1 MNISHLKY
9 AVEVERTGS
18 ITQAAEKL
26 FMSQPNLSKAIKELE
41 STLGIPI
48 FKRTPKGI
56 LPTKKGGEFLSYAK
70 NIIAQIDEMEA
81 LYRPESQNKQ
91 CFSISVPRASYIAH
105 AFTCFVNTLD
115 MDKEIEINFNFNETN
130 SMAAISNIVEEDYSL
145 GIIRYQLANKGY
157 FHSLLDDKG
166 FERKS
171 VLEYQYVVLMSKL
184 HPLAVKEK
192 CGYHDLDEYIE
203 IAHGDLMIP
212 VVAPKERQTETERS
226 KKRIYVYERG
236 SQFDL
241 LRKVPATYMW
251 VSPMPEE
258 LLECYGLVQKQCSDT
273 GETYEDLLVYSKNY
287 RLTALDNAFI
297 GQLFAVRDEVV
308 RE

>member
-1 MNISHLKY
+1 MNVSHLKY

-18 ITQAAEKL
+18 ITQAAERL

-41 STLGIPI
+41 STLGMPI
-48 FKRTPKGI
+48 FKRTSKGI
-56 LPTKKGGEFLSYAK
+56 LPTRKGGEFLCYAK

-81 LYRPESQNKQ
+81 IYRPESQNKQ
-91 CFSISVPRASYIAH
+91 RFSISVPRASYIAH

-115 MDKEIEINFNFNETN
+115 MDKEIEINFNETN
-130 SMAAISNIVEEDYSL
+130 SMAAINNIIEEDYNL
-145 GIIRYQLANKGY
+145 GIIRYQITHKGY

-166 FERKS
+166 FDRES
-171 VLEYQYVVLMSKL
+171 VLKYQYVVLMSKH
-184 HPLAVKEK
+184 HPLAAKETF
-192 CGYHDLDEYIE
+192 GYHDLNNYME

-212 VVAPKERQTETERS
+212 VAAPKDRQSATERS

-241 LRKVPATYMW
+241 LRKVPDTYMW
-251 VSPMPEE
+251 VSPMPKE
-258 LLECYGLVQKQCSDT
+258 LLECYGLVQKPCAET
-273 GETYEDLLVYSKNY
+273 GETYEDLLIYPKDY

-297 GQLFAVRDEVV
+297 KQLYAVRDDVV
-308 RE
+308 VK